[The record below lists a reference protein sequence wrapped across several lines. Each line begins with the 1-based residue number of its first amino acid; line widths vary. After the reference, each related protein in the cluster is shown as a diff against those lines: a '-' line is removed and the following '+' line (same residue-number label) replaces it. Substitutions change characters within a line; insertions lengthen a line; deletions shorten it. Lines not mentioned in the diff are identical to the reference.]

1 MCGIMGFTSQTLSEE
16 EIREYF
22 DRTIPR
28 GPDMSR
34 IEKTQTGYLCFHRLA
49 IMGLTKEGM
58 QPFHMAGDM
67 CVCNGELYLFRPL
80 KAELERDY
88 EFQSGSDC
96 EIILPLYHKY
106 GLEMFSKLDAEFAM
120 LIYDAEQE
128 TLIAARDPIGIR
140 PLFYGTMADGSMVFA
155 SEAKNLVG
163 LCEEICPFPPGHYY
177 YKGQFIRYADVTDVE
192 KTVTGELD
200 DICRKIREL
209 LILGVDKRL
218 DADAPLGFLLSG
230 GLDSSLVCAI
240 AARLLGKPIRTFAI
254 GMDKDA
260 IDLKYAR
267 QVAEDIGA
275 DHTEVYMTRKQVLE
289 SLEEVIALLGTWD
302 ITTIRASMGMYLCC
316 KAIPDEL
323 FGYKYTDF
331 APSPEE
337 FQKESVKRV
346 RELYQY
352 DVLRAD
358 RCISANAIE
367 ARVPFG
373 DLEFARF
380 VMSIDPAMKMNTY
393 GMGKYLLRHAFEEDH
408 LLPDA
413 ILWRQKAAFSDA
425 VGHSMVDDL
434 KEYAG
439 EQYSDEEFEEKR
451 KQYDYCPPFTKE
463 SLLYRE
469 IFEKYYPGQAAMIR
483 DYWMPNRSWEG
494 CDVDDPSARVLK
506 NYGDSGV

>member
-230 GLDSSLVCAI
+230 
-240 AARLLGKPIRTFAI
+240 
-254 GMDKDA
+254 
-260 IDLKYAR
+260 
-267 QVAEDIGA
+267 
-275 DHTEVYMTRKQVLE
+275 
-289 SLEEVIALLGTWD
+289 
-302 ITTIRASMGMYLCC
+302 
-316 KAIPDEL
+316 
-323 FGYKYTDF
+323 
-331 APSPEE
+331 
-337 FQKESVKRV
+337 
-346 RELYQY
+346 
-352 DVLRAD
+352 
-358 RCISANAIE
+358 
-367 ARVPFG
+367 
-373 DLEFARF
+373 
-380 VMSIDPAMKMNTY
+380 
-393 GMGKYLLRHAFEEDH
+393 
-408 LLPDA
+408 
-413 ILWRQKAAFSDA
+413 
-425 VGHSMVDDL
+425 
-434 KEYAG
+434 
-439 EQYSDEEFEEKR
+439 
-451 KQYDYCPPFTKE
+451 
-463 SLLYRE
+463 
-469 IFEKYYPGQAAMIR
+469 
-483 DYWMPNRSWEG
+483 
-494 CDVDDPSARVLK
+494 
-506 NYGDSGV
+506 